1 MKDKLINNSLNK
13 IRLKYPEYTNTKL
26 EEIKYGIES
35 LYLTI
40 TKMIILIILS
50 IIFNIKKEFIIFLL
64 LYNGIRIFA
73 FGLHSKKSSWCL
85 ISSIIFFI
93 VLPIILKFIIIN
105 KFVIS
110 ILGSILLINYY
121 KYSPADT
128 RKRPIVNVKIRLK
141 YKYLSC
147 IIVIIYLF
155 IALIINNIYISNL
168 LFSAVLLEGLL
179 INPCIYKLF
188 GFTYDNYKNYHV

>member
-50 IIFNIKKEFIIFLL
+50 IICNIKKEFIIFLL

-73 FGLHSKKSSWCL
+73 FGLHAKKSSWCL

-179 INPCIYKLF
+179 INPYIYKLF

>member
-73 FGLHSKKSSWCL
+73 FGLHAKKSSWCL

-155 IALIINNIYISNL
+155 IALIINR
-168 LFSAVLLEGLL
+168 
-179 INPCIYKLF
+179 
-188 GFTYDNYKNYHV
+188 

>member
-73 FGLHSKKSSWCL
+73 FGLHAKKSSWCL

-128 RKRPIVNVKIRLK
+128 RKRPIVSVKIRLK
-141 YKYLSC
+141 YKCLSC

-179 INPCIYKLF
+179 INPYIYKLF

>member
-1 MKDKLINNSLNK
+1 MYIIEKPKD
-13 IRLKYPEYTNTKL
+13 
-26 EEIKYGIES
+26 EIYCCYFDRFH
-35 LYLTI
+35 LRLTI
-40 TKMIILIILS
+40 KRVAE
-50 IIFNIKKEFIIFLL
+50 NEKEFIIFLL

-73 FGLHSKKSSWCL
+73 FGLHAKKSSWCL

-168 LFSAVLLEGLL
+168 LFSAVLF
-179 INPCIYKLF
+179 I
-188 GFTYDNYKNYHV
+188 

>member
-1 MKDKLINNSLNK
+1 MKDKLINNSLNT

-73 FGLHSKKSSWCL
+73 FGLHAKKSSWCL

-168 LFSAVLLEGLL
+168 LFSAVLLEGFL
-179 INPCIYKLF
+179 INPYIYKLF

>member
-13 IRLKYPEYTNTKL
+13 IRLKYPEFTNTKL

-73 FGLHSKKSSWCL
+73 FGLHAKKSSWCL

-105 KFVIS
+105 KFVI
-110 ILGSILLINYY
+110 
-121 KYSPADT
+121 
-128 RKRPIVNVKIRLK
+128 
-141 YKYLSC
+141 
-147 IIVIIYLF
+147 
-155 IALIINNIYISNL
+155 
-168 LFSAVLLEGLL
+168 
-179 INPCIYKLF
+179 
-188 GFTYDNYKNYHV
+188 

>member
-1 MKDKLINNSLNK
+1 MKDKLINNFLNK

-73 FGLHSKKSSWCL
+73 FGLHAKKSSWCL

>member
-40 TKMIILIILS
+40 TKMTILIILS

-73 FGLHSKKSSWCL
+73 FGLHAKKSSWCL

-179 INPCIYKLF
+179 INPYIYKLF

>member
-1 MKDKLINNSLNK
+1 MKDKLINNSLNT

-50 IIFNIKKEFIIFLL
+50 LIFNIKKEFIIFLL

-73 FGLHSKKSSWCL
+73 FGLHAKKSSWCL

-179 INPCIYKLF
+179 INPYIYKLF

>member
-13 IRLKYPEYTNTKL
+13 IRLKYPEFTNTKL

-73 FGLHSKKSSWCL
+73 FGLHAKKSSWCL

-128 RKRPIVNVKIRLK
+128 RKRPIVSVKIRLK

-147 IIVIIYLF
+147 IIAIIYLY

-179 INPCIYKLF
+179 INPYIYKLF

>member
-1 MKDKLINNSLNK
+1 MKDKLINNSLNT

-64 LYNGIRIFA
+64 LYNGIRIFT
-73 FGLHSKKSSWCL
+73 FGLHAKKSSWCL

-179 INPCIYKLF
+179 INPYIYKLF

>member
-13 IRLKYPEYTNTKL
+13 IRLKYPEFTNTKL

-73 FGLHSKKSSWCL
+73 FGLHAKKSSWCL

-147 IIVIIYLF
+147 IIAIIYLF

-179 INPCIYKLF
+179 INPYIYKLF

>member
-40 TKMIILIILS
+40 TKMIILIILAL
-50 IIFNIKKEFIIFLL
+50 IFNRKKEFIIFLL

-73 FGLHSKKSSWCL
+73 FGLHAKKSSWCL

-121 KYSPADT
+121 KYSLADT

-179 INPCIYKLF
+179 INPYIYKLF

>member
-73 FGLHSKKSSWCL
+73 FGLHAKKSSWCL

-105 KFVIS
+105 KFIIS

-128 RKRPIVNVKIRLK
+128 RKRPIISAKIRLK

-179 INPCIYKLF
+179 INPYIYKLF

>member
-73 FGLHSKKSSWCL
+73 FGLHAKKSSWCL

-179 INPCIYKLF
+179 INPSIYKLF

>member
-13 IRLKYPEYTNTKL
+13 IRLKYPEFTNTKL

-73 FGLHSKKSSWCL
+73 FGLHAKKSSWCL

-179 INPCIYKLF
+179 INPYTYKLF

>member
-73 FGLHSKKSSWCL
+73 FGLHAKKSSWCL

-128 RKRPIVNVKIRLK
+128 RKRPIVSVKIRLK

-147 IIVIIYLF
+147 IIAIIYLY

-179 INPCIYKLF
+179 INPYIYKLF

>member
-13 IRLKYPEYTNTKL
+13 IRLKYPEFTNTKL

-73 FGLHSKKSSWCL
+73 FGLHAKKSSWCL

-179 INPCIYKLF
+179 INPYIYKLF
-188 GFTYDNYKNYHV
+188 GFTYDNYNNYHV

>member
-1 MKDKLINNSLNK
+1 MKDKLINNSLNT

-73 FGLHSKKSSWCL
+73 FGLHAKKSSWCL

-179 INPCIYKLF
+179 INPYIYKLF